1 MKPRAVLDTN
11 VLVSGLLGGT
21 ATDVI
26 RKWRARAFELVL
38 TEEIMSE
45 YEAVLNRPQFRL
57 PLWVVQEL
65 LDRISQKANWV
76 VPASDIGA
84 NARDPSDNKFLEAA
98 VAGQVDWLV
107 SGDNDLLDIE
117 EFEGILIIPP
127 WEFLS
132 RL

>member
-26 RKWRARAFELVL
+26 RKWRTGAFELVL
-38 TEEIMSE
+38 SEEIMSE
-45 YEAVLNRPQFRL
+45 YEVVLNRPKFRL
-57 PLWVVQEL
+57 PVRVVQEL
-65 LDRISQKANWV
+65 LDHISKEAKWV

-98 VAGQVDWLV
+98 VVGQADWLV
-107 SGDNDLLDIE
+107 SGDTDLLDIE